1 MTAFISTFLIVAGFV
16 LASGVIA
23 TMLAHQGRRIAAV
36 LAGGGRTAA
45 APVAAPARLRA
56 RLQPKVVVRP
66 RQQPLRAA
74 A

>member
-36 LAGGGRTAA
+36 LAGGGRTAV
-45 APVAAPARLRA
+45 PVVAPARLRA

-66 RQQPLRAA
+66 RLQPLRAA